1 MQICCFI
8 EFSDTSSN
16 PVFAELLRYLPDV
29 CATFETA
36 FFEQADAGFVL
47 SRNQCHY
54 VAEAFLADDLFQ
66 SEYSLFSISSSCK
79 LRFQVEGQLY
89 RDAEGFSGL
98 EACEIAESA
107 GCSFGSFNDE
117 RPVDGITYG
126 DVVFSSSMLAQCT
139 KYTTVVWRV

>member
-1 MQICCFI
+1 MFAQHSKPH
-8 EFSDTSSN
+8 FS
-16 PVFAELLRYLPDV
+16 
-29 CATFETA
+29 
-36 FFEQADAGFVL
+36 EQADAGFVL

-98 EACEIAESA
+98 EACEIAEPQGAPS
-107 GCSFGSFNDE
+107 GVSMMND
-117 RPVDGITYG
+117 PVDGIAYG
-126 DVVFSSSMLAQCT
+126 DVVF
-139 KYTTVVWRV
+139 